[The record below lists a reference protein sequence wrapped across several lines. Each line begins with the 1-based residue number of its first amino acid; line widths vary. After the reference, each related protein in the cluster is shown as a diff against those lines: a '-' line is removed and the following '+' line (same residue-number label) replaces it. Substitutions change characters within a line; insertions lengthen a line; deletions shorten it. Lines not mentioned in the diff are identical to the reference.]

1 MDTLSR
7 RERSQRMSLVR
18 GVDTKPEMIV
28 RSAVHRLGYRYRL
41 HVSTMPGK
49 PDLVFPKLHTVLFVH
64 GCYWHR
70 HPTGRRGVKSEEHT
84 SELQSLRHLVC
95 RLLLET

>member
-1 MDTLSR
+1 
-7 RERSQRMSLVR
+7 MSLVR

-70 HPTGRRGVKSEEHT
+70 HPTGRRGVKI
-84 SELQSLRHLVC
+84 
-95 RLLLET
+95 